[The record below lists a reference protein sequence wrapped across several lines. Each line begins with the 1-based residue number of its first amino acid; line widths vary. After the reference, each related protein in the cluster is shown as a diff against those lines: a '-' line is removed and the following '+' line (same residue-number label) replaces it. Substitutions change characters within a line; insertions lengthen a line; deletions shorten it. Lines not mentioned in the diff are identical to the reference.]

1 MSVVVADIVRLGAVT
16 STMDAL
22 HALAEGGAAA
32 GTAVVA
38 QSQTAG
44 RGSRGRSWTS
54 PPGGLWLSVLS
65 RPAAAG
71 LELVSLRAGLA
82 VAEALARLGAGDR
95 IRIKWPNDLMLDDR
109 KAGGILCEARWQG
122 ASLAWIVIGLG
133 LNVENRPP
141 AGLEALAARLGD
153 VLPGV
158 TVDALIEPVIAAV
171 RGVDAAAGLLT
182 DAEHARFAARDWLRG
197 RAIGAPVVGTAVGV
211 ADDGALLV
219 RRPGSTTAAVRAG
232 TVILTDDGAASS
244 ARPAI

>member
-1 MSVVVADIVRLGAVT
+1 VSAAAIVRLDDVG

-22 HALAEGGAAA
+22 HALAEEGAAA

-38 QSQTAG
+38 RSQSAG

-82 VAEALARLGAGDR
+82 VAEALGQLGAGDR
-95 IRIKWPNDLMLDDR
+95 IRLKWPNDVMLDER

-122 ASLAWIVIGLG
+122 PALAWIVIGLG
-133 LNVENRPP
+133 LNVENGPP
-141 AGLEALAARLGD
+141 ADLAGRAARLAEA
-153 VLPGV
+153 LPGLTAEV
-158 TVDALIEPVIAAV
+158 LAEPVIAAL
-171 RGVDAAAGLLT
+171 RRVDGAAGLLT

-197 RAIGAPVVGTAVGV
+197 RAILAPVPGTPAGV

-219 RRPGSTTAAVRAG
+219 RRADGITVAVRGG
-232 TVILTDDGAASS
+232 TVVLTEDIAAASTRS
-244 ARPAI
+244 VT